1 MFSSTFY
8 GHSEGA
14 QGGGGGRVVVV
25 RMDSPEAVMFELGC
39 EDVSTEPWGT
49 CCGGSLFSATSS
61 PGSPNGAS
69 VPRDCQEPS
78 RRPSPAAMTHSGHSE
93 VGDPERN
100 FPPPPPGIF
109 PLGKKVLTGFFPST
123 WSRTMP
129 AFQAAASSAPF
140 LPLTGSHPPPTPQAH
155 FFPHGL
161 GLLSAPE
168 VPSVLAMT
176 LVSLLLGPLRHCPCD
191 HECRGAQGLWLL
203 DFYSPLSTGDVYP

>member
-14 QGGGGGRVVVV
+14 QGGGGRVVVV

-100 FPPPPPGIF
+100 FPPPPTWHFPTGEESSHGVFPFHMVKDDASIPGRRF
-109 PLGKKVLTGFFPST
+109 LCSFPSLDWLPPASHTTSPLLPT
-123 WSRTMP
+123 WTGSPLCPRGALRPSHDPGFTSP
-129 AFQAAASSAPF
+129 WALAT
-140 LPLTGSHPPPTPQAH
+140 LPL
-155 FFPHGL
+155 
-161 GLLSAPE
+161 
-168 VPSVLAMT
+168 
-176 LVSLLLGPLRHCPCD
+176 
-191 HECRGAQGLWLL
+191 
-203 DFYSPLSTGDVYP
+203 